1 MYNYISS
8 IRKTSSIE
16 QCVRCFFI
24 NEDIPNLL
32 LSKNSIIEIYD
43 LSKKGLIYNREI
55 NIYGKIILLLNIP
68 ISYKN
73 DKNKENIFILTE
85 LLDYCV
91 LSYDKPSNNIITLFN
106 GTIKEDLGK
115 RQEQLL
121 YSLDT
126 DKNFLLISAYKNIFR
141 LISLNTKK
149 RLIDN
154 YNDFII
160 KYQFENIIFLS
171 NFAININFNK
181 DSTKNDNKRNLLSFA
196 IIKSDLINNK
206 ETDKDKDKENTN
218 DKNENINNYKKHQ
231 IFLETFNII
240 VEEKSFNI
248 YYYDKKMELL
258 SNKKNI
264 ALKVTS
270 NRKSNYKNDNNN
282 KKDNNKDNNNRDN
295 NKKDKKTNVSNTHEK
310 MFDHINLLQKID
322 ISENPT
328 ISLMIT
334 HPDGLIVLFF
344 SNYVIYYKY
353 DILTKELKSEDDKKI
368 NYTDRKFINYA
379 IIDEKK
385 YKYFVTDEYGNLFI
399 LVFIDPFNLTQS
411 NEQFIFQIL
420 GEINYSKCLTYL
432 DNNYLFNG
440 SSSNSQ
446 LIKIENK
453 NNSLI
458 NVVKNYKSLAPIK
471 DMTIINN
478 MKEENGI
485 EILTLSGIDKNCSIN
500 KIKKGSPVIS
510 RGELT
515 IKNIRNVFKI
525 DINNENNQIYSFVIT
540 TITKSFIIDYDF
552 NENIIYINK
561 KIDLKNNELI
571 LFIENTSKYIII
583 VTTISIKIYCKNLQ
597 LITNK
602 FIDEKNGK
610 IYPLIIK
617 YNKTLNNLFIYS
629 NDNNLQ
635 SYILDSKGNI
645 NNHICILKDLSICSF
660 DVCKY
665 YMVYSLWDSNYLYIY
680 SFNSKETKTINIL
693 SDEQLDYIK
702 ISSIQIFKQEL
713 IHYIFLSLSN
723 GKLIYFQLKK
733 PAQNYDN
740 LYIFSEEDFIFK
752 RKYNLNFED
761 FSIKKIKQK
770 NKNSL
775 FINTQT
781 PSIINFN
788 KETPNILYFNIKNCK
803 NLIEIE
809 ENMFLFI
816 FNDKILIGSLS
827 NIQSQNIITKLY
839 GKQLNVIK
847 LISFGNSNN
856 MDEINKNKHYILTIE
871 ENKIGNNLKNSFIL
885 NDLNL
890 KEISRY
896 DLEYENEQSF
906 SFTEISLNK
915 GNSIDNKLIA
925 IGTSIID
932 NQSKESTSGHLYLIE
947 INKKKNYSMK
957 KLTEIDTLG
966 GVHKI
971 ISIDNI
977 IYLCIGNILYIYI
990 LKQQFDNSYEFQL
1003 TKKCTDFTLINDIYI
1018 WNEKK
1023 NEVIDNKLRDNKDN
1037 KNKEQNSNIINN
1049 TQNTHYIVISDI
1061 SRSIGIYSYD
1071 LLGNKLSEICRD
1083 YSNSW
1088 IYSFSQLNNDLLYI
1102 SDIEGNIISL
1112 KRNNKPIKEND
1123 EIKLEKIAYYHYGE
1137 RINSMIITKIK
1148 NKDLFSLS
1156 PDYRVDNKENNDE
1169 IPILFFGTLEG
1180 SIGQIIQIKKEIFE
1194 FLKALKDLL
1203 IKNEPN
1209 YGNFDYNKCKN
1220 YNNGIINKESKG
1232 FIDGDIFEKF
1242 LNNDEGYKKQLLKQ
1256 LNYSWNKNYRE
1267 EIHILEIL
1275 TNNH

>member
-8 IRKTSSIE
+8 IRKSSSIE

-24 NEDIPNLL
+24 KEDIPNLL
-32 LSKNSIIEIYD
+32 LSKNNIIEIYD

-55 NIYGKIILLLNIP
+55 NIYGKIVLLLNFP
-68 ISYKN
+68 MSSEH

-91 LSYDKPSNNIITLFN
+91 LSYDKASNDIITLFN

-115 RQEQLL
+115 RQEKLL

-126 DKNFLLISAYKNIFR
+126 DKNFVLISAYKNIFR
-141 LISLNTKK
+141 LICLNTKK

-154 YNDFII
+154 CNDFII
-160 KYQFENIIFLS
+160 KYQFENILFLS
-171 NFAININFNK
+171 NFSINNNFNNIK
-181 DSTKNDNKRNLLSFA
+181 IKTDNKCNLLSFA

-206 ETDKDKDKENTN
+206 SEIDKDKENTN
-218 DKNENINNYKKHQ
+218 DKNENMNNYKKHQ
-231 IFLETFNII
+231 LFLETFNII
-240 VEEKSFNI
+240 VEQKSFNI
-248 YYYDKKMELL
+248 YYYDKKTELI

-270 NRKSNYKNDNNN
+270 NRKSNY
-282 KKDNNKDNNNRDN
+282 NKDNNNNNN
-295 NKKDKKTNVSNTHEK
+295 NKDNKNNNNKEKKTNVSNTHEK
-310 MFDHINLLQKID
+310 MLEHINLLQQID

-353 DILTKELKSEDDKKI
+353 DISTKELKSNDNKKI

-399 LVFIDPFNLTQS
+399 LAFINPFNLKHN

-420 GEINYSKCLTYL
+420 GEINYSSCLTYL

-440 SSSNSQ
+440 SISNSQ

-458 NVVKNYKSLAPIK
+458 NIVKNYKSLAPIK
-471 DMTIINN
+471 DMVIINN
-478 MKEENGI
+478 MKEETGI
-485 EILTLSGIDKNCSIN
+485 EILTISGIDKNCSIN

-510 RGELT
+510 RGELK

-525 DINNENNQIYSFVIT
+525 DINNNNKHIYSFVIT

-552 NENIIYINK
+552 NDNIIYINK

-571 LFIENTSKYIII
+571 LFVENTSNYIII
-583 VTTISIKIYCKNLQ
+583 VTSISIKIYSKKLQ

-602 FIDEKNGK
+602 FINDKNGK

-617 YNKTLNNLFIYS
+617 YNKNLNNLFIYS
-629 NDNNLQ
+629 NDKNLQ
-635 SYILDSKGNI
+635 SFIIDSKGNI
-645 NNHICILKDLSICSF
+645 NNQIYILKDLSICSF

-665 YMVYSLWDSNYLYIY
+665 FMVYSLWDSNYLYIY
-680 SFNSKETKTINIL
+680 SFNSKATKTINL
-693 SDEQLDYIK
+693 SSDEQLDYIK

-733 PAQNYDN
+733 TAETYDK

-761 FSIKKIKQK
+761 FSITKIKQK

-781 PSIINFN
+781 PSFINFN

-816 FNDKILIGSLS
+816 FNDKILFGSLS
-827 NIQSQNIITKLY
+827 NIQSQNIITKFY

-847 LISFGNSNN
+847 LISFGLSNN
-856 MDEINKNKHYILTIE
+856 IDEINKNTHYILTIE

-896 DLEYENEQSF
+896 DLEYENEQSN

-915 GNSIDNKLIA
+915 RNSFDNKLIV

-932 NQSKESTSGHLYLIE
+932 NQSKEASSGHLYLIE
-947 INKKKNYSMK
+947 INKKNNYSMK
-957 KLTEIDTLG
+957 KLTEIETRG
-966 GVHKI
+966 GVHKV
-971 ISIDNI
+971 ISINNV

-1023 NEVIDNKLRDNKDN
+1023 NELIENKLNDNKDN
-1037 KNKEQNSNIINN
+1037 KTEEENNIINN
-1049 TQNTHYIVISDI
+1049 DQKTHYIVISDI

-1083 YSNSW
+1083 YSNTW
-1088 IYSFSQLNNDLLYI
+1088 TYSFSQLNNNLLYI

-1112 KRNNKPIKEND
+1112 KKNNKPIKEND
-1123 EIKLEKIAYYHYGE
+1123 EIKLEKLAYYNYGE
-1137 RINSMIITKIK
+1137 RINSMTITKIK
-1148 NKDLFSLS
+1148 NKDLYSLS
-1156 PDYRVDNKENNDE
+1156 PDYKADNKENNDE

-1180 SIGQIIQIKKEIFE
+1180 SIGQIIQIKKEVFE

-1203 IKNEPN
+1203 MENEPN
-1209 YGNFDYNKCKN
+1209 YGNFNYNKCKN
-1220 YNNGIINKESKG
+1220 YNNGIISKESKG

-1242 LNNDEGYKKQLLKQ
+1242 LNNDEEYKKQLLKQ
-1256 LNYSWNKNYRE
+1256 LNYTWNKSYRE